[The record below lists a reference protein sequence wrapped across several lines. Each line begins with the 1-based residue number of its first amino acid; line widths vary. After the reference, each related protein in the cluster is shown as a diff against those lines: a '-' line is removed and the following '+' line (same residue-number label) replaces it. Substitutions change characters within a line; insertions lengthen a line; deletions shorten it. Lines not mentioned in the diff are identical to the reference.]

1 MTKDTQSY
9 TEKMKEIQ
17 EKLKK
22 RSQEIFKD
30 GPDFDEPQNTGNPNK
45 FIVEDKDIKTKK

>member
-9 TEKMKEIQ
+9 TEKMKELQ

-22 RSQEIFKD
+22 RSQEIFRD
-30 GPDFDEPQNTGNPNK
+30 GPDFDEPQATGNPHKALEEDEDMTDNK
-45 FIVEDKDIKTKK
+45 